1 MERGEVLDKNGNV
14 IHEGDY
20 VFTRMR
26 GGTHEG
32 KVSWE
37 RRRTDFTVPRFSA
50 NSWSFAQVDEII
62 TDEQRAQE
70 RDVKHPPKVS
80 KKKKR
85 EKVIT
90 YAIVTVY

>member
-1 MERGEVLDKNGNV
+1 MGHGEVLDKNGNV

-32 KVSWE
+32 KV
-37 RRRTDFTVPRFSA
+37 
-50 NSWSFAQVDEII
+50 DEII

-70 RDVKHPPKVS
+70 KDVKHPPKVS
-80 KKKKR
+80 KRNDHLCNCNGVLMRNLWRFYSTTKMGRQSRIIQGLWK
-85 EKVIT
+85 
-90 YAIVTVY
+90 